1 MKKFWI
7 IIWIFISINTIQAQ
21 IYYYL
26 STKNVN
32 GGLMIGIEAF
42 NQRTGN
48 YINLAGFT
56 YEWLLPDT
64 SLEKKISRIQIF
76 FAPFNKFYQNIILDL
91 KISGATIGKSEVY
104 SLNKKINVKEPKVV
118 IVRKI
123 AGFFLPLESKVKRDE
138 SLVVLVYNSLNKNLI
153 YRWDFN
159 GLFFS
164 SDKEI
169 KVADLN
175 ANNGKLKITV
185 FDPLI
190 KKSITEEKIIQVE

>member
-1 MKKFWI
+1 MKKFLI
-7 IIWIFISINTIQAQ
+7 IIWVFILINSTQAQ

-42 NQRTGN
+42 NQLTGN
-48 YINLAGFT
+48 YINLTGFT
-56 YEWLLPDT
+56 YEWSLPDI
-64 SLEKKISRIQIF
+64 SLEKKTSRIQTLF
-76 FAPFNKFYQNIILDL
+76 VPLDRFYQNLILNL

-104 SLNKKINVKEPKVV
+104 SLNKKINVKEPKVAMA
-118 IVRKI
+118 RKMN
-123 AGFFLPLESKVKRDE
+123 GFFLPLESKVKRDE
-138 SLVVLVYNSLNKNLI
+138 SLVAWVYNSLNKNLI

-164 SDKEI
+164 SEKEI

-190 KKSITEEKIIQVE
+190 KKSITEEKVIQVE